1 MANEGMT
8 DGVLNGLTRRSATR
22 LFLTGAG
29 LLGGAQYLLA
39 EALARAAQSTFEW
52 HPERA
57 PAGPLAIIVSLT
69 RQRVFVYRN
78 GIQIGTARCSTGKPG
93 HETPTGV
100 FTILQKQKEHYSSTY
115 EDAPMP
121 FMERLTWDGVALHA
135 GKLANYPASHGCVRL
150 PTDFA
155 AKLYEL
161 TQVGTPVIIA
171 SDHTQPASVFDPG
184 LILGTKAR
192 QEVGKVAKK
201 AKNNRNTG
209 PKFAQTEAVT
219 SILVSRAD
227 KIIFVLQ
234 NGEIVAQGEVTIA
247 NPGKPLGSHVFVLQK
262 GDERGFTWVAS
273 GFESGNRRRAMKP
286 DTSVVERITP
296 PQEVQDAI
304 DKRMK
309 PGMVFVT
316 TDLPAGPDTRSDKTF
331 KVMDAPA
338 S

>member
-1 MANEGMT
+1 MT
-8 DGVLNGLTRRSATR
+8 DDFLNGLTRRSATR
-22 LFLTGAG
+22 ILVTGAG
-29 LLGGAQYLLA
+29 LLSGAHHLVSGV
-39 EALARAAQSTFEW
+39 LARPAQSPFEW

-69 RQRVFVYRN
+69 KQRVFVYRN
-78 GIQIGTARCSTGKPG
+78 GIQIGASPCSTGKKG

-100 FTILQKQKEHYSSTY
+100 FTILQKEKEHYSSTY
-115 EDAPMP
+115 DDAPMP

-150 PTDFA
+150 PAAFA
-155 AKLYEL
+155 AKLYEI

-184 LILGTKAR
+184 LILGAKAKH
-192 QEVGKVAKK
+192 ELAKVASKTK
-201 AKNNRNTG
+201 

-227 KIIFVLQ
+227 KSIFVLQ
-234 NGEIVAQGEVTIA
+234 NGEIVAQGKVAIA
-247 NPGKPLGSHVFVLQK
+247 NAGKPLGSHIFILQK
-262 GDERGFTWVAS
+262 GDENGFTWIAS
-273 GFESGNRRRAMKP
+273 GFETGNRHRPVRP

-296 PQEVQDAI
+296 PQDVQDAI
-304 DKRMK
+304 DQRMK
-309 PGMVFVT
+309 PGMVFIT
-316 TDLPAGPDTRSDKTF
+316 TDLPATPDTRTGKTF
-331 KVMDAPA
+331 KVMDAPT